1 MKRMLL
7 PVLKK
12 ILFICLVV
20 IAVLFVLNQ
29 CGCAKGTDEPSV
41 PEPPGIELPSI
52 ELPSVELPSSKP
64 VVCPPAHPVEKK

>member
-1 MKRMLL
+1 MKRMFL

-12 ILFICLVV
+12 VLFICLVV

-41 PEPPGIELPSI
+41 PEPPSI